1 MKVWTSGEVMVD
13 VHEPFRTARQ
23 VVEQTLNAV
32 CESRSIG
39 SMVGGPIASRLVA
52 CFVERTRVLTH
63 GGYRCVEDLQQ
74 ADRLAA
80 RDEHDLHA
88 PVEFKPIEEVFIRN
102 AHVMFVSIAGRRIG
116 TTAEHPFYV
125 QGRGWTPAGELALG
139 DLVASHDGQWN
150 PVTALDFTGEVR
162 RVYNFRIADHH
173 TYFVGDDDWGFSVWV
188 HNALYQDDQLGLLG
202 VTEDVPEDLVYI
214 VWASAHEPE
223 IWSYSGMRENRYRN
237 LAEFLESQI
246 EPE

>member
-1 MKVWTSGEVMVD
+1 MLGDLAGGIVGGGILDGRAAFAKFGGLKGLSRYGAAAAHGIGHAAVEGGIAGGFGVAAYAATGNVD
-13 VHEPFRTARQ
+13 TA
-23 VVEQTLNAV
+23 LFAAN
-32 CESRSIG
+32 IG

-52 CFVERTRVLTH
+52 CFVEGTRVLTW

-74 ADRLAA
+74 TDLLAA

-139 DLVASHDGQWN
+139 DLVPSHDGQWN
-150 PVTALDFTGEVR
+150 PVTALDFTGEIR

-173 TYFVGDDDWGFSVWV
+173 TYFVGDEHKTF
-188 HNALYQDDQLGLLG
+188 AF
-202 VTEDVPEDLVYI
+202 P
-214 VWASAHEPE
+214 A
-223 IWSYSGMRENRYRN
+223 
-237 LAEFLESQI
+237 
-246 EPE
+246 